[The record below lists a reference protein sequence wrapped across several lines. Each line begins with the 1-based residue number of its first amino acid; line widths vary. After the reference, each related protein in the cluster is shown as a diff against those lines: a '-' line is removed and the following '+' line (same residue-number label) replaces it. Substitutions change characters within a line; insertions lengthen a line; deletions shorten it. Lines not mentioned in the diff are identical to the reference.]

1 MNDSRRTPFSI
12 TLISIVVWFSGV
24 WGLLQVGR
32 LLWEKWDSTPGDEV
46 SYITIII
53 GFIISTIVISLAGAL
68 RGGSRLARL
77 VISAVIIVHLIGGGI
92 LLAFSREDSLFQ
104 VTAWVS
110 IVPQPACAALH
121 VGHRPS
127 QLPPDRLARASR

>member
-1 MNDSRRTPFSI
+1 LNDSRRTPITI
-12 TLISIVVWFSGV
+12 TLISIVVWLSGV

-32 LLWEKWDSTPGDEV
+32 LLWEKWDATPGDEA
-46 SYITIII
+46 SYVAIIL

-77 VISAVIIVHLIGGGI
+77 VISAVIIVHLIGGSI

-104 VTAWVS
+104 VTAWVG
-110 IVPQPACAALH
+110 IFLNLFALFCMWIL
-121 VGHRPS
+121 GR
-127 QLPPDRLARASR
+127 RNFRRIG

>member
-12 TLISIVVWFSGV
+12 TLISIVVWLSGV

-32 LLWEKWDSTPGDEV
+32 LLWEKWDATPGDEV

-92 LLAFSREDSLFQ
+92 LLVFSREDSFFQ
-104 VTAWVS
+104 ATAWVA
-110 IVPQPACAALH
+110 IVLNLLALLFMW
-121 VGHRPS
+121 VIGR
-127 QLPPDRLARASR
+127 RNFRRIG